1 MIDILTLG
9 ICQSVKSQ
17 SMADHNGSQ
26 IIQHTVL
33 VSTFGN
39 KKLKKEIPVAVVESM
54 SKTWILASDTKLWLP
69 YALSSSSSTT
79 KKETLTV
86 GSIPA
91 VALKETIQLTTKMS
105 ELETKKISRMSV
117 SKLELII
124 ELSRKSQLCH
134 KLMMM
139 TMKVPMNTTLSP
151 QITNHHQKKL
161 MPKEKSDRREK
172 NGPIKLMIWPINPRV
187 CTCSIN
193 SLCSSPVCVC
203 SLPSF
208 VYALLFIKLSKSAK
222 DQRAMKELSLSTK
235 KVVKRNQDLPTQ
247 QVSCNEDSK
256 YSIWRRKA
264 AEKI

>member
-1 MIDILTLG
+1 
-9 ICQSVKSQ
+9 
-17 SMADHNGSQ
+17 
-26 IIQHTVL
+26 
-33 VSTFGN
+33 
-39 KKLKKEIPVAVVESM
+39 
-54 SKTWILASDTKLWLP
+54 
-69 YALSSSSSTT
+69 
-79 KKETLTV
+79 
-86 GSIPA
+86 
-91 VALKETIQLTTKMS
+91 
-105 ELETKKISRMSV
+105 MSV

-134 KLMMM
+134 KLLMMM

-172 NGPIKLMIWPINPRV
+172 NGPIKLMIWPIKPRV

-193 SLCSSPVCVC
+193 SLCSSLVCVC

-222 DQRAMKELSLSTK
+222 DQRAMKELSWSTK

-256 YSIWRRKA
+256 IQHMKEECSWKKSRLKSQPILDL
-264 AEKI
+264 IIIFDVFN